1 MKLHKTLFL
10 LVLTLPLDAGC
21 PRPGGAP
28 GPNVVQCG
36 TAAVTS
42 CAAEVAGPV
51 LACLQGP
58 DSGACLHALIRPGAS
73 CLAYAG
79 VACAVGDRAAVD
91 DLNVPTGRMVGAV
104 DEVVALRAR
113 AWLFS
118 ERIEFR

>member
-1 MKLHKTLFL
+1 MKLLLPLL
-10 LVLTLPLDAGC
+10 LVLAGC
-21 PRPGGAP
+21 PRPGSAP

-51 LACLQGP
+51 LACLQGAN
-58 DSGACLHALIRPGAS
+58 SGACLHALIQPGAS
-73 CLAYAG
+73 CLAYGA
-79 VACAVGDRAAVD
+79 VACAVGARAATS
-91 DLNVPTGRMVGAV
+91 DLDVPTGRMVGAV

-118 ERIEFR
+118 EHVELR